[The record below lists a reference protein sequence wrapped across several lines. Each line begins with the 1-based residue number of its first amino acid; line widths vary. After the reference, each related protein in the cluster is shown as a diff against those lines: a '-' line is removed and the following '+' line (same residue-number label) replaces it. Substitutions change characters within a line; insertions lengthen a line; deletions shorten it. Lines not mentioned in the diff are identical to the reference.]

1 MKNKILLI
9 SSLSILLSL
18 SAGAQTWTTSG
29 TDKIYISPLN
39 TKVGIGTSLPTASL
53 HVSGG
58 NILIGPAL
66 PPALFPNQTIDY
78 RLLFGDSNV
87 QIGEWE
93 EDNKLSLQASKF
105 NFLTGNVGVGVDNPL
120 YKLDVNGKL
129 FLRTVDYIN
138 STAYSYLQWPNHV
151 LVMGTPAGNYSV
163 TKVDI
168 KPGGYNGDSLY
179 SQLMLYTAYGE
190 NNQVAKI
197 KLNTQE
203 NCWINN
209 NGYVGIGTTTP
220 QDKLD
225 VRGTIRADAIIVYD
239 ASGAD
244 FVFDKSYKLRP
255 LNELNSYIE
264 ENQHLP
270 EVPSA
275 EEMQQNGVNM
285 NELQMQLLQKVEEL
299 TLYIIQQDKRIKELE
314 EQLNK

>member
-1 MKNKILLI
+1 MKNKILFTLI
-9 SSLSILLSL
+9 SLCVTLILN
-18 SAGAQTWTTSG
+18 AQTWSTG
-29 TDKIYISPLN
+29 TNTLYANPDT
-39 TKVGIGTSLPTASL
+39 TKVGIGTTNPTERL
-53 HVSGG
+53 HINNGALKIGNTTSATDRAK
-58 NILIGPAL
+58 NILK
-66 PPALFPNQTIDY
+66 
-78 RLLFGDSNV
+78 FGDGNYV
-87 QIGEWE
+87 RIGEWE
-93 EDNKLSLQASKF
+93 ADDMLSFYASRH
-105 NFLTGNVGVGVDNPL
+105 NFTAGNVGIGVADPQ

-129 FLRTVDYIN
+129 YLRTYNWQDA
-138 STAYSYLQWPNHV
+138 TAYSYLHWQTHT
-151 LVMGTPAGNYSV
+151 LVMGVPAGNYSV

-168 KPGGYNGDSLY
+168 RPGGYNGDSLY

-209 NGYVGIGTTTP
+209 HGYVGIGTTTP
-220 QDKLD
+220 QHKLD
-225 VRGTIRADAIIVYD
+225 VRGTVRADEILVNTV
-239 ASGAD
+239 SGAD
-244 FVFDKSYKLRP
+244 FVFDKSYNLRP

-270 EVPSA
+270 EIPSA
-275 EEMQQNGVNM
+275 EQMQQNGVNM